1 MDLIERI
8 VHYNKGRDTRFLK
21 LKYAAMAQSAFRFFR
36 GTAHL
41 FYEDI
46 PKHSSLLKSPK
57 SWICGDLHLENLGS
71 FKGDNRLAYF
81 DMNDFDEA
89 CLAPCLLDIT
99 RFACSV
105 HVGAEDLGLDERA
118 AKAHV
123 KVLLD
128 RYATKLHKGYIRVL
142 EKETATGVVRQ
153 FLEKVQNRKR
163 SEFLLNRVM
172 GDRLVARQGGPYVP
186 IGKKEKAEV
195 KEAFQKSPLFES
207 NPDYFAVRDV
217 AFRIAGTG
225 SLGMERYVLL
235 VGGNALIDIKEAQSP
250 SLLARHHFRQ
260 PAWPNQAE
268 RIIEIQRR
276 VEAAAPALLSTLE
289 IRDKYFVVRELQPM
303 EDKLD
308 LTHLA
313 GKAKRCLSFMEDVG
327 ELSAWGS
334 PRSSGRQGSAIADDL
349 IAFASEAGPWKR
361 EVGEYAARYATRVR
375 RDYAHFLKGMQKG
388 LLNRP

>member
-8 VHYNKGRDTRFLK
+8 RHYNKGRDHRFLH
-21 LKYAAMAQSAFRFFR
+21 LKYEAMAQSAFRFFR

-41 FYEDI
+41 FYQDI
-46 PKHSSLLKSPK
+46 PKDSFLWDSPK

-105 HVGAEDLGLDERA
+105 HVGSGELGLDTKT

-123 KVLLD
+123 KVLLE
-128 RYATKLHKGYIRVL
+128 RYAATLLKGYIRVL
-142 EKETATGVVRQ
+142 EKETATGVVKQ
-153 FLEKVQNRKR
+153 FLEKVENRKR
-163 SEFLLNRVM
+163 SEFLRGRVLE
-172 GDRLVARQGGPYVP
+172 GRIVTSLKGPYVP
-186 IGKKEKAEV
+186 IGKKEKAAV
-195 KEAFQKSPLFES
+195 KEAFQKSPLFKRS
-207 NPDYFAVRDV
+207 PDFFAVRDV

-225 SLGMERYVLL
+225 SLGMERYVML
-235 VGGNALIDIKEAQSP
+235 VGGNALIDIKEAQTA
-250 SLLARHHFRQ
+250 SLLIHHHFRQ

-268 RIIEIQRR
+268 RIIEIQQR
-276 VEAAAPALLSTLE
+276 VEAAAPALLSPLE
-289 IRDKYFVVRELQPM
+289 IQDKYFVVKELQPM

-313 GKAKRCLSFMEDVG
+313 GKAKRCLSFVEDVG

-334 PRSSGRQGSAIADDL
+334 LRSSGRQGSAISDDL
-349 IAFASEAGPWKR
+349 IAFAAKAAGWKR
-361 EVGEYAARYATRVR
+361 DVADYAAKYAARVR

-388 LLNRP
+388 LLNRR